1 MKLLANTGFPLNHF
15 VGFLNHFCP
24 VMMTTLSS
32 NNKPYTLN
40 YIFAT
45 IFLACYSKNIHIDIY
60 LIDIEQMAEVT
71 KASYSNVV
79 GKTRQQDV
87 IRAQLEIVQ
96 LDDRLTSQ
104 K

>member
-1 MKLLANTGFPLNHF
+1 LKLLANTGFPLNHF

-45 IFLACYSKNIHIDIY
+45 IFLACYSKNIHIDRY
-60 LIDIEQMAEVT
+60 LID
-71 KASYSNVV
+71 KYKLKYS
-79 GKTRQQDV
+79 QDMV
-87 IRAQLEIVQ
+87 CYKNDWRIAQKIL
-96 LDDRLTSQ
+96 LL
-104 K
+104 